1 MSWRISA
8 FAVVVGLALLTQM
21 GACAQS
27 DPLAQNSGTGGTA
40 GAGPSCVPSDAGSDS
55 EPPATFA
62 TVREIV
68 RFKCS
73 GSGCHNEREPYL
85 LDDEH
90 LYTTLTTYRS
100 QGCENNLLVT
110 PCDPQ
115 KSAIYR
121 VQAVG
126 GCGTSANVTCLC
138 THAS

>member
-1 MSWRISA
+1 MPWPISRA
-8 FAVVVGLALLTQM
+8 DLQQVT
-21 GACAQS
+21 
-27 DPLAQNSGTGGTA
+27 T
-40 GAGPSCVPSDAGSDS
+40 
-55 EPPATFA
+55 

-121 VQAVG
+121 VQSVG
-126 GCGTSANVTCLC
+126 GCGTIPQMPKGCEYPYCLPESYVMAIKQWIANG
-138 THAS
+138 ARKD